1 MLTVVVR
8 DTYSVVG
15 YSIKKMNLPSYSI
28 CLQFQVSFIY
38 LALNREWKVQA
49 FICCLPNAYDYGMW
63 QDRVVVLAF
72 SAFCLCCFTLN
83 HLNSL
88 YSYPV

>member
-1 MLTVVVR
+1 MLRVVVR

-15 YSIKKMNLPSYSI
+15 YSIKKLNLPSYSI

-49 FICCLPNAYDYGMW
+49 FICCLPQIPMTMAC
-63 QDRVVVLAF
+63 DRTELLSWHFWRFAC
-72 SAFCLCCFTLN
+72 AALL
-83 HLNSL
+83 
-88 YSYPV
+88 